1 MYIKVITTRTK
12 SKAYRYVKLVEARWN
27 GGSSTEHVIATL
39 GTVEDVLQS
48 KDSIIRGLQN
58 ISDEAPV
65 RTAKKKSKKN
75 RRRIY
80 MIKVPGSRIHKG
92 PTKELLISNLP
103 LPPWGET
110 TGQKGLTMAPAARAR
125 SSSQEHR
132 TKRTVDIQPGRQ
144 LSQKRRPYKSRTYG
158 KPKRSKK

>member
-58 ISDEAPV
+58 ISTEAPV
-65 RTAKKKSKKN
+65 RTNKKKSKKN
-75 RRRIY
+75 RQRIY
-80 MIKVPGSRIHKG
+80 MIKVPGTRMHKG

-103 LPPWGET
+103 LPPWGKT

-125 SSSQEHR
+125 SGSQEHR
-132 TKRTVDIQPGRQ
+132 TKQRRRISPGSR
-144 LSQKRRPYKSRTYG
+144 LPGKKRPYKSRTYG